1 MQKTLDD
8 SEDNAKSDCS
18 EMVGF
23 AKLSVEVI
31 FQTRAAVEKRYR
43 AKGVNSWKCMSR
55 GEGGLVINFTQ
66 TGGGQS

>member
-1 MQKTLDD
+1 
-8 SEDNAKSDCS
+8 
-18 EMVGF
+18 MVGF
-23 AKLSVEVI
+23 AKLSVEVM